1 MPSST
6 AEKLNSEQRCPEC
19 GKQWQYGVVS
29 AAGLAP
35 YVLQHRCEKCMK
47 WFLVAYRIHVVP
59 RVGLR
64 VTLLGVERMLG
75 RDVGSLKD
83 TLRRI
88 RSITSDEVEFLV
100 EVARLAESA
109 KEPTA
114 A

>member
-1 MPSST
+1 MPAST
-6 AEKLNSEQRCPEC
+6 SEKLNSEQRCPEC

-35 YVLQHRCEKCMK
+35 YVLQHRCEKCTR
-47 WFLVAYRIHVVP
+47 WFLVAYRVHVVP
-59 RVGLR
+59 RSGLQ
-64 VTLLGVERMLG
+64 VTLLGIQRMLG
-75 RDVGSLKD
+75 RDVGSLRD

-88 RSITSDEVEFLV
+88 RGITADEIDFLV
-100 EVARLAESA
+100 EVARLAETA